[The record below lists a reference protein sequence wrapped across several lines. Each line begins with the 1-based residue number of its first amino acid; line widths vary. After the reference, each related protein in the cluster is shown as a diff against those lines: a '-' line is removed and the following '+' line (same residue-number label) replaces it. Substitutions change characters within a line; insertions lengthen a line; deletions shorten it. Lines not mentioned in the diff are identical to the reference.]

1 MRARILGTAAGGG
14 LPQWNCG
21 CWSCVQARANGT
33 ARTQDCIAISADG
46 LSWYLVNAS
55 ADLHGQLRA
64 APELAPPAGS
74 RDSPLRGALLTS
86 AELDHTLGLLSLR
99 EAGGPLTVYATQPVR
114 SALHTTFP
122 VAALLAQY
130 TAVTWRTVQPAQP
143 ILLNGSLR
151 VQALGLSAKQPR
163 YTAESAAAHRMD
175 WTVAYRFGDPRGARL
190 VYAPGLAAATD
201 AFADA
206 ISGADV
212 VLLDGTFATADEMG
226 PGSAARMGHLPIEE
240 SLPFLRAHP
249 GPRYLYTHLN
259 NTNPLCHADSP
270 WHEVL
275 AEANAAVAADGQL
288 LDL

>member
-1 MRARILGTAAGGG
+1 VKARVLGTAAGGG

-21 CWSCVQARANGT
+21 CWSCVKARADGT

-55 ADLHGQLRA
+55 GDLHTQLRS

-99 EAGGPLTVYATQPVR
+99 EAAGPLTVYATQPVR
-114 SALHTTFP
+114 SALHTAFP
-122 VAALLAQY
+122 VAALLDRYAS
-130 TAVTWRTVQPAQP
+130 VSWRTVHPAEP
-143 ILLNGSLR
+143 VLLDGGLR
-151 VQALGLSAKQPR
+151 VEAVGLSAKQPR
-163 YTAESAAAHRMD
+163 YAAGSANRTD
-175 WTVAYRFGDPRGARL
+175 WTVAYRFSDPGGACL

-201 AFADA
+201 AFAAA
-206 ISGADV
+206 ITGADV
-212 VLLDGTFATADEMG
+212 VVLDGTFATADEMG
-226 PGSAARMGHLPIEE
+226 PGSAARMGHLPVEE

-259 NTNPLCHADSP
+259 NTNPLCHPDSH
-270 WHEVL
+270 WHDRL
-275 AEANAAVAADGQL
+275 AEANAAVARDGQS